1 MTYCLIEA
9 AQRCQIDVLLP
20 CAMSNHYHAVIFDR
34 WGRYPEFMEH
44 FHKMFARSQN
54 ALRGRC
60 VTPRPR
66 LIFSAD
72 GTTAHPGDTLTE
84 VGCTT

>member
-1 MTYCLIEA
+1 MIEA

-44 FHKMFARSQN
+44 FHKIFAHSQN
-54 ALRGRC
+54 ALRGRWENFGSSEQAC
-60 VTPRPR
+60 VVQ
-66 LIFSAD
+66 LVDLQDVIDKLS
-72 GTTAHPGDTLTE
+72 
-84 VGCTT
+84 